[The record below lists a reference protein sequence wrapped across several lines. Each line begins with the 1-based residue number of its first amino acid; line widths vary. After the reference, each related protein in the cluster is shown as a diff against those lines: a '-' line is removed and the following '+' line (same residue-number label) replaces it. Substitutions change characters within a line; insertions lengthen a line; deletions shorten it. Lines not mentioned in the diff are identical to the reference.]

1 MIKSLRVRIQ
11 LWHAVILTFVV
22 LAFGIAF
29 WRQLQRSALEEIDAE
44 LLNQARVLEGT
55 LRVISPVMSPAMI
68 ADLPLGLTPPF
79 QSPGRRPRLPP
90 PDAPVRRDE
99 LRDEDFRDNGFHG
112 PPEPWLRPPY
122 FAIFAADGELLRA
135 EPSGIAILW
144 KDARAPLSFRNVDG
158 RREVLLRGPLG
169 TLIVVG
175 RDVGPRIYRLRQAL
189 ARLVFLG
196 AAVLVLGLAGGWWL
210 ADRAIQPIRRISQT
224 ATNVSASNLSERV
237 DTSAMDEELRSLGM
251 TLNSMLHRLERSF
264 QRQSQFT
271 ADASHELRTP
281 ISVLLTHCELAL
293 NRPRTADEYVQTIAI
308 CQRAAE
314 RMRRLVEGLLIL
326 TRSDAGELR
335 ADTSTIDLHA
345 LATESITMLASVAL
359 ERQNEIVQSG
369 ESAFCEADPAKVG
382 QAILNLIR
390 NAIDYN
396 RPGGSVFVKTW
407 QSDGGAMLSVRDTGI
422 GISADALP
430 KVFDRF
436 YRGDE
441 SRSSPSGSGLGLS
454 ISKSLIETYGGE
466 LTVTSEPGVGSEFQI
481 RCPASTQKKADPRA
495 NPSQRRPKPSE
506 ISPE

>member
-29 WRQLQRSALEEIDAE
+29 WRQFQRSALEEIDAE
-44 LLNQARVLEGT
+44 LLNQARVLEGI
-55 LRVISPVMSPAMI
+55 LRVISPAMSPAMI

-79 QSPGRRPRLPP
+79 QPPGRGPRLPP
-90 PDAPVRRDE
+90 PGVPVRRDE
-99 LRDEDFRDNGFHG
+99 FRGEGFRG
-112 PPEPWLRPPY
+112 PPEPWLSPPY
-122 FAIFAADGELLRA
+122 FAIFAADGELLRS
-135 EPSGIAILW
+135 ETSGIAVMW
-144 KDARAPLSFRNVDG
+144 QDTRAPLSFRNVDG

-196 AAVLVLGLAGGWWL
+196 GAVLVLGLAGGWWL

-293 NRPRTADEYVQTIAI
+293 NRPRTADEYVQTIII

-326 TRSDAGELR
+326 ARSDAGELR
-335 ADTSTIDLHA
+335 ADTCTVDLHA
-345 LATESITMLASVAL
+345 LATESIAMLTSVAL
-359 ERQNEIVQSG
+359 ERQIEIVQSG

-396 RPGGSVFVKTW
+396 RPGGSVVVKTW
-407 QSDGGAMLSVRDTGI
+407 QSDGEAMLSVCDTGI
-422 GISADALP
+422 GISADALS

-454 ISKSLIETYGGE
+454 ISKSLVEAYGGE

-481 RCPASTQKKADPRA
+481 RFPASAQKSHPPHPA
-495 NPSQRRPKPSE
+495 
-506 ISPE
+506 

>member
-11 LWHAVILTFVV
+11 LWHAVILTLVV
-22 LAFGIAF
+22 LAFGVAF
-29 WRQLQRSALEEIDAE
+29 WRQLERSALEEIDAE

-55 LRVISPVMSPAMI
+55 LRVISPAMSPAMI
-68 ADLPLGLTPPF
+68 ADLPLSLTPPF

-90 PDAPVRRDE
+90 PDPPLRRDE
-99 LRDEDFRDNGFHG
+99 LPGEDFREDGFRG

-122 FAIFAADGELLRA
+122 FAIFAADGELLRSDA
-135 EPSGIAILW
+135 AGIAVLW
-144 KDARAPLSFRNVDG
+144 EDARAPLSFRNVDG

-196 AAVLVLGLAGGWWL
+196 TAVLVLGLAGGWWL
-210 ADRAIQPIRRISQT
+210 ADRAIQPIKRISQT

-237 DTSAMDEELRSLGM
+237 DTSAMDEELRVLGM
-251 TLNSMLHRLERSF
+251 TLNSMLQRLERSF

-281 ISVLLTHCELAL
+281 LAVLLTHCELAL
-293 NRPRTADEYVQTIAI
+293 NRPRTADEYVQTITI

-326 TRSDAGELR
+326 ARSDEGELR
-335 ADTSTIDLHA
+335 TGTSTIDLHA
-345 LATESITMLASVAL
+345 LATEAITMLASVAR
-359 ERQNEIVQSG
+359 EQQIEIVQSG
-369 ESAFCEADPAKVG
+369 EPAVCEVDPAKVG
-382 QAILNLIR
+382 QAILNLVR
-390 NAIDYN
+390 NAIEYN
-396 RPGGSVFVKTW
+396 RAGGSVFVTTW
-407 QSDGGAMLSVRDTGI
+407 QNDEGAMLSVRDTGI

-454 ISKSLIETYGGE
+454 ISKSLVEAYGGE
-466 LTVTSEPGVGSEFQI
+466 LTVTSELGVGSEFKI
-481 RCPASTQKKADPRA
+481 RFPASI
-495 NPSQRRPKPSE
+495 RRTNDSNHA
-506 ISPE
+506 SAMA